1 MISSMT
7 HTLAELV
14 VLAGETNEKNG
25 YNGYSK
31 ARADGYGLQYLA
43 LKDLLE
49 VGENTEALEEIRTGH
64 TPDEIYE
71 SWPPTPASLAA
82 EFPSGADATEHF
94 RANTKPKL
102 EGYLIEKFDAIIRS
116 FGTVYEVIQEH
127 DLDVEETMAYLVK
140 KIEFNA
146 QRADTKNSGV
156 KKF

>member
-1 MISSMT
+1 MT
-7 HTLAELV
+7 NQTLAELV
-14 VLAGETNEKNG
+14 VLAGQTNEKNG

-64 TPDEIYE
+64 APDEIYL
-71 SWPPTPASLAA
+71 SWPATPASLIA
-82 EFPSGADATEHF
+82 EVGDADEAERVFREAT
-94 RANTKPKL
+94 KGKL

-116 FGTVYEVIQEH
+116 FGTIYEVIKEH
-127 DLDVEETMAYLVK
+127 NLDPEETLSYLVK
-140 KIEFNA
+140 KIEYNA